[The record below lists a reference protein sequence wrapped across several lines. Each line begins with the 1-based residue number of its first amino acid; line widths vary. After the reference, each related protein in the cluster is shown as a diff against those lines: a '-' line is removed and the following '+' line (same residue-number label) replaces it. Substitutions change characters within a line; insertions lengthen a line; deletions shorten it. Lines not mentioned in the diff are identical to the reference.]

1 MLFIEI
7 DKKILYS
14 NLESSTRVRLTAA
27 HIILV
32 KCSVSLL
39 NFCDAAA
46 LILSTV
52 FYLLKQV
59 ALSFVGT
66 SCRMISAHTTVSVG
80 QSEVNTGNVSAV
92 WR

>member
-1 MLFIEI
+1 VF
-7 DKKILYS
+7 S
-14 NLESSTRVRLTAA
+14 NVN
-27 HIILV
+27 
-32 KCSVSLL
+32 CSVSLL
-39 NFCDAAA
+39 DCCDVAA

-66 SCRMISAHTTVSVG
+66 SCRMKTAYTTVSVVL
-80 QSEVNTGNVSAV
+80 SEVNTGNVSAV